1 MIDISNLKKG
11 DLVLKVGSSLQET
24 HRTTPSQMQ
33 VTAIGPKYISAVYV
47 DPQGEAYGSPV
58 RFQKDTLSQ
67 VDWSQWKLF
76 LGTRDEYQEYIE
88 GQKQCEQLYREILQK
103 FHRELGLAKLQAI
116 RDIIDGD

>member
-1 MIDISNLKKG
+1 MIKIEELKKG

-24 HRTTPSQMQ
+24 HRTAPSQMQ

-47 DPQGEAYGSPV
+47 DLQGETYGSPV

-88 GQKQCEQLYREILQK
+88 DQKQCEQLYREILQK
-103 FHRELGLAKLQAI
+103 FHRGLGLSKLQAI
-116 RDIIDGD
+116 KDIIDGD